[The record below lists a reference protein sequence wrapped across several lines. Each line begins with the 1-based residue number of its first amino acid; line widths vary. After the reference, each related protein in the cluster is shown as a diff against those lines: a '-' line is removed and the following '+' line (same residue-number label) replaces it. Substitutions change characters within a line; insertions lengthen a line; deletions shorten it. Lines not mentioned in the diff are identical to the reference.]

1 METETTEVLKW
12 FEINEMK
19 PNADKCH
26 LIVCNL
32 NKCSVTLENNLIE
45 NERTVELLGIT
56 IENSLKFGD
65 HISKLCTRAN
75 QKLHA
80 LARISNFMS
89 QDKLRTLMKSF
100 VTSQFTYCPLVWMFG
115 NRTTNN
121 KIDRLHER
129 ALRLVYKDE
138 NLTFEEL
145 LQKDNSFTVHN
156 RNLPSKCLKLKI
168 D

>member
-56 IENSLKFGD
+56 IENSLKFSD

-80 LARISNFMS
+80 LARISNF
-89 QDKLRTLMKSF
+89 
-100 VTSQFTYCPLVWMFG
+100 TS
-115 NRTTNN
+115 
-121 KIDRLHER
+121 
-129 ALRLVYKDE
+129 
-138 NLTFEEL
+138 
-145 LQKDNSFTVHN
+145 
-156 RNLPSKCLKLKI
+156 
-168 D
+168 